1 MSQAHSF
8 PTRFHWVSP
17 PIIGRIINE
26 HRVFPPPVEPKIYHR
41 TVNDLNTHFPVL
53 SRAGERSVKNDEGI
67 GVTLSL
73 SAKEAEVDNKG
84 PEIVR
89 DLTVN

>member
-1 MSQAHSF
+1 M
-8 PTRFHWVSP
+8 
-17 PIIGRIINE
+17 
-26 HRVFPPPVEPKIYHR
+26 EPKIYHR

-53 SRAGERSVKNDEGI
+53 SRAGERSVKNDKVI

-84 PEIVR
+84 REIVR